1 MCEIEV
7 EAAHSD
13 RASPFSQKAMLTFH
27 KPHERKKQEDY
38 AGTRQQ
44 LPAREQMQNGGV
56 RMQLGRSHSHL
67 TIASHRIA
75 SFIFPFHVHQSK
87 GRVQIKKKIKR
98 EGKKFWREM
107 KGPGKQP
114 LTSSTSLC

>member
-44 LPAREQMQNGGV
+44 LPARDKCKMVGSGCSWVGV
-56 RMQLGRSHSHL
+56 TATSP
-67 TIASHRIA
+67 SHRIA
-75 SFIFPFHVHQSK
+75 SHRSSFLSMSINQKGGFKSKKKSK
-87 GRVQIKKKIKR
+87 GRAKNFG
-98 EGKKFWREM
+98 GK
-107 KGPGKQP
+107 
-114 LTSSTSLC
+114 